1 MLPYY
6 SHKLSKFNLN
16 WYDKNDVF
24 KHDLNK
30 VWFGL
35 KDTKT
40 DSGSDCLDFKR
51 FLKEN
56 ITFIENA
63 SCYEA
68 ALLFLKNIT
77 RF

>member
-1 MLPYY
+1 MSQVIKIQFELI
-6 SHKLSKFNLN
+6 
-16 WYDKNDVF
+16 DKNDVY

-30 VWFGL
+30 VWFDL

-40 DSGSDCLDFKR
+40 DSESDCLDFKR

-68 ALLFLKNIT
+68 VLLFLKNIT
-77 RF
+77 RL

>member
-1 MLPYY
+1 MSQVIKIQFELI
-6 SHKLSKFNLN
+6 
-16 WYDKNDVF
+16 DKNDVY

-30 VWFGL
+30 VWFDL

-40 DSGSDCLDFKR
+40 DSESDCLDFKR

-68 ALLFLKNIT
+68 VLLFLKNIT

>member
-1 MLPYY
+1 MSQVIKIQFELI
-6 SHKLSKFNLN
+6 
-16 WYDKNDVF
+16 DKNDVY

-30 VWFGL
+30 VWFDW

-40 DSGSDCLDFKR
+40 DSESDCLDFKR

-68 ALLFLKNIT
+68 VLLFLKNIT